1 MVNLVDSNYC
11 EMSWPT
17 KTLIFV
23 IIWLLISC
31 IAADAARPPANII
44 KYKQPD
50 GSVVLLAPHGD
61 EYFSYY
67 TTPDGNIVTPGGDSF
82 FYYATLDRNGIHSSG
97 VRITLQNNTKSS
109 TVASSE
115 NLHVLSDLRQKR
127 MSGLQGISVRASSAL
142 PESGPGGKKLTY
154 LVIPVQF
161 KDVKFTLENPKGFFN
176 DFFNCKG
183 YSYDGA
189 TGSVADYF
197 NDNFGGAY
205 DFSFVISD
213 MVTLD
218 KELAYYGG
226 RTEIAADANIEELV
240 VSACEAVSKSGA
252 DFAVYDNNGDGY
264 ADNVAI
270 VFAGV
275 NEAQSAQPQAIWPQ
289 KGDISHR
296 GVSYGGV
303 TIGSYTCTS
312 EYNCTDAG
320 ESYPATIG
328 LFCHEFAHVLG
339 LPDLYDVNG
348 ETEGLSDA
356 LYGSLSLMDG
366 GSYLNEGRTPP
377 YFNSLEREILGIA
390 DVEDLVAGND
400 YILSSVDKQGRL
412 YRIPSENS
420 GEYFLVECRNAEKW
434 DRYCGGDGIVVY
446 HIDKS
451 ENVYGG
457 LSASRRW
464 SLNVINSYAGHE
476 CARSLMPLG
485 ENKIKEL
492 SYRSAFPLRN
502 WDGRPLGLKLSDINY
517 NGTALKF
524 TVEDDTEWSEG
535 AVNILNATCIAFDE
549 DAHIKWSFSS
559 EADTVGG
566 VTNIYWRDSAGSTAG
581 QAVSSGCNY
590 LISGLEP
597 GHLYNAE
604 LFFEKDGEAGNVYGL
619 EFKTDTVTSPYPYM
633 KIKGEYKSGDMVYLR
648 VMNRNEEISSIRYT
662 VNSDYCDDYV
672 VFGSSG
678 TYVVMAI
685 IEYSDGSR
693 DIIKKIVKVTE

>member
-23 IIWLLISC
+23 TIWLLISC
-31 IAADAARPPANII
+31 IAADAAKPPANII

-67 TTPDGNIVTPGGDSF
+67 TTPDGSIVTPGGDSF

-252 DFAVYDNNGDGY
+252 DLRYMRAF
-264 ADNVAI
+264 
-270 VFAGV
+270 GV
-275 NEAQSAQPQAIWPQ
+275 CEP
-289 KGDISHR
+289 
-296 GVSYGGV
+296 
-303 TIGSYTCTS
+303 
-312 EYNCTDAG
+312 
-320 ESYPATIG
+320 
-328 LFCHEFAHVLG
+328 
-339 LPDLYDVNG
+339 
-348 ETEGLSDA
+348 
-356 LYGSLSLMDG
+356 
-366 GSYLNEGRTPP
+366 
-377 YFNSLEREILGIA
+377 IA
-390 DVEDLVAGND
+390 DDVKNMLDVITGNCD
-400 YILSSVDKQGRL
+400 CAIYGCTYDDNCLTHNSS
-412 YRIPSENS
+412 RIQE
-420 GEYFLVECRNAEKW
+420 A
-434 DRYCGGDGIVVY
+434 
-446 HIDKS
+446 
-451 ENVYGG
+451 
-457 LSASRRW
+457 
-464 SLNVINSYAGHE
+464 
-476 CARSLMPLG
+476 
-485 ENKIKEL
+485 
-492 SYRSAFPLRN
+492 
-502 WDGRPLGLKLSDINY
+502 Y
-517 NGTALKF
+517 NG
-524 TVEDDTEWSEG
+524 
-535 AVNILNATCIAFDE
+535 VNILL
-549 DAHIKWSFSS
+549 DAYRVFGDKK
-559 EADTVGG
+559 
-566 VTNIYWRDSAGSTAG
+566 Y
-581 QAVSSGCNY
+581 
-590 LISGLEP
+590 
-597 GHLYNAE
+597 
-604 LFFEKDGEAGNVYGL
+604 L
-619 EFKTDTVTSPYPYM
+619 EFLLQNMRIY
-633 KIKGEYKSGDMVYLR
+633 
-648 VMNRNEEISSIRYT
+648 
-662 VNSDYCDDYV
+662 
-672 VFGSSG
+672 
-678 TYVVMAI
+678 A
-685 IEYSDGSR
+685 
-693 DIIKKIVKVTE
+693 KIVVTKRILTN